1 VELTYVTESSIDA
14 TTRKAIMNAHDGIV
28 NLIPQLQ
35 NQTETQH
42 VGLQAEDL
50 EKDMRTLFQLFYKS
64 EKGQEP
70 NKELLDIFKEVIGQN
85 DSL

>member
-1 VELTYVTESSIDA
+1 LTYVTESSIDA

-35 NQTETQH
+35 NQTETQQ

-50 EKDMRTLFQLFYKS
+50 EKDMRSLFQLFYKS

-70 NKELLDIFKEVIGQN
+70 NDQLLDIFKEIIGQN
-85 DSL
+85 DSK